1 MSARKFPENFIW
13 GTATSAY
20 QVEGA
25 GLEDGKGPSIWNEFE
40 KRPGAIADD
49 VDGMIAA
56 DEYHHVDDDIAIM
69 RDLGFCRRGV
79 GG

>member
-25 GLEDGKGPSIWNEFE
+25 GLEDGKGPSIWNEF
-40 KRPGAIADD
+40 A
-49 VDGMIAA
+49 
-56 DEYHHVDDDIAIM
+56 
-69 RDLGFCRRGV
+69 L
-79 GG
+79 